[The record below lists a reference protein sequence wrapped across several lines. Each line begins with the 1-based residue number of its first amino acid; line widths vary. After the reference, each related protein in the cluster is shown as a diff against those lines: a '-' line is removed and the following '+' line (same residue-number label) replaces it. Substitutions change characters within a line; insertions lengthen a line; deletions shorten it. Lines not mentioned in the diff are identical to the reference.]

1 MCPKLLGKGDLME
14 VKYDKI
20 EISLPTAKYMLR
32 KMGMKLE
39 DAKRLG
45 ALMHRVVQ
53 DAIERE
59 RKNEQEMEKE

>member
-1 MCPKLLGKGDLME
+1 ME
-14 VKYDKI
+14 VKYDNI

-32 KMGMKLE
+32 KLGVKLE

-53 DAIERE
+53 EAIERE
-59 RKNEQEMEKE
+59 RDAEKTFEAFRETRRKT